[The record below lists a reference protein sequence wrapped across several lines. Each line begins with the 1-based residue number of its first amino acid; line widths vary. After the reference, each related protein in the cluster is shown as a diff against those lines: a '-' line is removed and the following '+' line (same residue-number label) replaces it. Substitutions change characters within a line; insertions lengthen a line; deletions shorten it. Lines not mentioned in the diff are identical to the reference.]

1 MKIQFSLFANS
12 VMVSFAL
19 KKVYSVSGI
28 RVSSLYQRINVRQG
42 VSVSL
47 HQSAPLMSSLYSI
60 DQQEVA

>member
-12 VMVSFAL
+12 VKVSFAL

-28 RVSSLYQRINVRQG
+28 WVASLYQRIDVWQG

-60 DQQEVA
+60 GQQEAA

>member
-28 RVSSLYQRINVRQG
+28 WVASLYQRIDVWQG

-60 DQQEVA
+60 GQQEAA

>member
-28 RVSSLYQRINVRQG
+28 RVASLYQRIDVRQG

-47 HQSAPLMSSLYSI
+47 HQSALLMSSLYSI
-60 DQQEVA
+60 DPQEAA

>member
-19 KKVYSVSGI
+19 KKVYSISGI
-28 RVSSLYQRINVRQG
+28 RVSSLYQKIDVWQG

-47 HQSAPLMSSLYSI
+47 HQSALLMSSLYSI
-60 DQQEVA
+60 DQQEAA

>member
-12 VMVSFAL
+12 VKVSFAL

-28 RVSSLYQRINVRQG
+28 WVASLYQRIDVWQG

-47 HQSAPLMSSLYSI
+47 HQSVLLMSSLYSI
-60 DQQEVA
+60 DQQEAA

>member
-1 MKIQFSLFANS
+1 MRIQFSLFANS

-28 RVSSLYQRINVRQG
+28 WVASLYQRIDVWQG

-60 DQQEVA
+60 GQQEAA